1 MQVFK
6 RFLYTKKVM
15 AGLGI
20 AAVAL
25 GIILMLVVLPKGTC
39 YPVYTLTYIP
49 SPYTLSEVKFNKV
62 AEGAMNCTTEAV
74 RYINGDSMDWS
85 LEERE
90 KEIGLKTY
98 RFDTKHME
106 FSEENGRKYAFV
118 NDRNN
123 NPALLGFI
131 ENTFVYITN
140 TTKQKLSREDMIA
153 IFKGLQKK

>member
-1 MQVFK
+1 MQAFK

-62 AEGAMNCTTEAV
+62 AEGTMNCSVEAV

-85 LEERE
+85 LEQRE

-98 RFDTKHME
+98 RFDIKHMD
-106 FSEENGRKYAFV
+106 FVEENGRKYAIV

-131 ENTFVYITN
+131 DNTFIYITN
-140 TTKQKLSREDMIA
+140 TKEQKLSKEDMVA
-153 IFKGLQKK
+153 MFTSLQKK